1 MLVIILA
8 LSAFAQNDKTAQTI
22 LDEVSARTKSYKTI
36 RIEFEY
42 TMVNKAQNIN
52 DSFKGVLISKG
63 DRYKLTFSGQD
74 IISDGKTSW
83 TYLKDANEVQ
93 INTANSSEDSF
104 TPTNLL
110 NTYTENY
117 KARLTSET
125 AREQII
131 ELTPLQKKTFNKV
144 MITIDKTRKMVQKI
158 SIYDKNGSIYTY
170 AVNKFETDLPFSDN
184 LFTFNASQY
193 PGVEEIDMR

>member
-1 MLVIILA
+1 
-8 LSAFAQNDKTAQTI
+8 
-22 LDEVSARTKSYKTI
+22 
-36 RIEFEY
+36 
-42 TMVNKAQNIN
+42 
-52 DSFKGVLISKG
+52 
-63 DRYKLTFSGQD
+63 
-74 IISDGKTSW
+74 
-83 TYLKDANEVQ
+83 
-93 INTANSSEDSF
+93 
-104 TPTNLL
+104 L